1 MYDTWVA
8 FVAASL
14 LILIVPG
21 PTLLVVVSY
30 ALRHGRRV
38 IWPVAAAVS
47 AGHALA
53 IGLAVW
59 GLDALSSL
67 SADFPSGA
75 QLAASAYL
83 AYLGIRQFRSR
94 PTPGLGT
101 LVPACVPGRD
111 IFMHT
116 ATATALNPCSI
127 GFFIAVTPQLAQASA
142 APTERLIL
150 FGVTFVILAALNT
163 TAYCLL
169 ADRMQMRLA
178 RPESQVY
185 LSRICGTALIGLAL
199 WSIHAAAG

>member
-38 IWPVAAAVS
+38 IWPVATAVS

-59 GLDALSSL
+59 GLDALASL
-67 SADFPSGA
+67 SNDYPSGA
-75 QLAASAYL
+75 QLAASSYL
-83 AYLGIRQFRSR
+83 AFLGVRQFRSR

-101 LVPACVPGRD
+101 LVPSCPPGRGIFPWFSDNKNIRRVHLMRRNKFAIRQND
-111 IFMHT
+111 I
-116 ATATALNPCSI
+116 CSGSTHSRYI
-127 GFFIAVTPQLAQASA
+127 RYRAFAPIAKLVLAIRVSEKSMCHAIERSA
-142 APTERLIL
+142 PHNVE
-150 FGVTFVILAALNT
+150 
-163 TAYCLL
+163 
-169 ADRMQMRLA
+169 DRRA
-178 RPESQVY
+178 
-185 LSRICGTALIGLAL
+185 
-199 WSIHAAAG
+199 IHPNCV